1 MIEDVFALIEIANED
16 LDEAS
21 GSFKKERGYEC

>member
-1 MIEDVFALIEIANED
+1 MFLLLIEIANED